1 MKAYQKVWGKYD
13 ADGKRIPTYFKEIET
28 EPCKESDINFNG
40 DSNEEAYRFYKPTE
54 SESSAVKDYYK
65 DFRCMKEDAVVQGD
79 FNSWTGQQL
88 VIRFEM
94 CVDAPETPVEQRKC
108 KTEEQILEWIQRT
121 FIVTLEN

>member
-13 ADGKRIPTYFKEIET
+13 EDGERIPTYFKEIET

-40 DSNEEAYRFYKPTE
+40 DSNEQAYRFYKPNE
-54 SESSAVKDYYK
+54 NDAAAIKDYYK
-65 DFRCMKEDAVVQGD
+65 DFQCLKEDAVVQGD

-88 VIRFEM
+88 VIRFER
-94 CVDAPETPVEQRKC
+94 CEDAPETPVEQRKC
-108 KTEEQILEWIQRT
+108 KTNDQILKWIQRT